1 MDEIKIENLKM
12 LRIYLKENDWYNG
25 SHSYKFIIKKFKEYG
40 ISGAT
45 VFKGFYGYGKRG
57 TAEIDIVRLSMDL
70 PVIIE
75 CIDDEE
81 KINKLIPI
89 LHEIIGENG
98 LITIVD
104 VAVVKNK
111 E

>member
-12 LRIYLKENDWYNG
+12 LRIYLKENDWHKG
-25 SHSYKFIIKKFKEYG
+25 SHSYKFIIKKLKEYG

-45 VFKGFYGYGKRG
+45 VFKGICGYGKRG
-57 TAEIDIVRLSMDL
+57 IAEIDIIRLSMDL
-70 PVIIE
+70 PVVIE

>member
-1 MDEIKIENLKM
+1 
-12 LRIYLKENDWYNG
+12 
-25 SHSYKFIIKKFKEYG
+25 
-40 ISGAT
+40 
-45 VFKGFYGYGKRG
+45 
-57 TAEIDIVRLSMDL
+57 MDL
-70 PVIIE
+70 PVVIE

-104 VAVVKNK
+104 VSVVKNK